1 MEIIFHLVDHYLF
14 DEDFVKLAY
23 SSWEAEILD
32 GLFFII
38 EGLLD
43 QWIDLSFLPKS
54 KTVELFCTVVMEEFK
69 PNIDQ
74 EGIHE
79 HSLTSGM
86 E

>member
-1 MEIIFHLVDHYLF
+1 MEIILHLVDHYLF

-23 SSWEAEILD
+23 SSLEAEILD

-54 KTVELFCTVVMEEFK
+54 KAVELFCTVVMEEFEQD
-69 PNIDQ
+69 IDQ
-74 EGIHE
+74 EGIYD
-79 HSLTSGM
+79 HSLTSGI

>member
-1 MEIIFHLVDHYLF
+1 MKILLNWRTAAR
-14 DEDFVKLAY
+14 KQR
-23 SSWEAEILD
+23 SWMV
-32 GLFFII
+32 FFII